1 MKNVI
6 IGTAGHIDHGKT
18 TLVKALTGTDADR
31 LPEEKARGLTID
43 IGFAF
48 FDLDN
53 DIRINFIDVPGHER
67 FIKNMLAG
75 ATTIDAALLVIA
87 ADDGIMPQTREHL
100 DILNLLGIKHLIVVI
115 TKCDIVDN
123 EWLAMLHEEVENLL
137 FKTIY
142 KNAKIL
148 PVSSVNNK
156 GITELK
162 EAMVDL
168 VSEINCPRTNTIFR
182 LPIDRAFTIPGFG
195 SVVTGSVKNGTI
207 SNNDEVELLPMQK
220 IARVRGIE
228 VNGTKSKSAS
238 VGQRAAINLVGVK
251 LSDVYRGCELSIP
264 GHMEPCKIVD
274 CILFLHENAKKN
286 LTNRARV
293 RFHLFTNE
301 IMARVILLN
310 KDILK
315 PGEECLAQ
323 IILERPIVVER
334 NDRYIIRRYSPS
346 YTIGGGKIL
355 RTNTRRLKRFN
366 AKALNALEILAHN
379 NIADIVELMLL
390 ESKFLC
396 LSLKDLQTK
405 LNLPNNDIQ
414 PIITKLL
421 KNKKLIKSE
430 SNETANSKLMH
441 LKTFEKLQAQVETIL
456 KQFHNQNPI
465 SQGVETSVLRS
476 KAGLKSKIGTD
487 LPPDL
492 FSFLIS
498 TLHHEKKI
506 KSENNKISLYDFN
519 VKISDIDK
527 KELQNIEKEMI
538 KGGFTPLPI
547 EEILSNVS
555 KGTKKEQI
563 VKFLVENGTA
573 VEVSK
578 SIFYHKNIINQL
590 KTLITDYI
598 NKNSAISAA
607 EFRDLTHTSRK
618 YTIPLLEH
626 FDKVH
631 FTKRI
636 GDKRILYRRD

>member
-48 FDLDN
+48 LDLN
-53 DIRINFIDVPGHER
+53 SDIRISFIDVPGHER

-75 ATTIDAALLVIA
+75 ATTIDGALLVIA

-100 DILNLLGIKHLIVVI
+100 DILNLLEIKHIIVVI
-115 TKCDIVDN
+115 TKSDMVDN
-123 EWLAMLHEEVENLL
+123 EWLEMLREEIDNLL

-142 KNAKIL
+142 RDAKIL
-148 PVSSVNNK
+148 TVSSVNNK

-162 EAMVDL
+162 KAMVDL
-168 VSEINCPRTNTIFR
+168 VSRINRPRANTTFR

-207 SNNDEVELLPMQK
+207 NNNDEVELLPMQK

-228 VNGTKSKSAS
+228 VNGTKGNRAS

-264 GHMEPCKIVD
+264 GHMEPCQIID
-274 CILFLHENAKKN
+274 CVLFLHENAKKN

-310 KDILK
+310 KDTLK
-315 PGEECLAQ
+315 PGEECLVQ

-355 RTNTRRLKRFN
+355 RSNVHRLKRFN
-366 AKALNALEILAHN
+366 DNVLHALKILARN
-379 NIADIVELMLL
+379 NITDIIELMFL
-390 ESKFLC
+390 ESKFHC
-396 LSLKDLQTK
+396 LSLKDLQAK
-405 LNLPNNDIQ
+405 LNLPNNDIN
-414 PIITKLL
+414 PHITKLL
-421 KNKKLIKSE
+421 KDKKLIQTG
-430 SNETANSKLMH
+430 SNETTDSKLMH
-441 LKTFEKLQAQVETIL
+441 LKTFEKLQAEVETIL

-465 SQGVETSVLRS
+465 SHGLETSVLRL
-476 KAGLKSKIGTD
+476 KTGLSSKINTD
-487 LPPDL
+487 LPSDL

-506 KSENNKISLYDFN
+506 KSEDNKIFLYDFH
-519 VKISDIDK
+519 VKISDIEK
-527 KELQNIEKEMI
+527 KELQNIEDEMI
-538 KGGFTPLPI
+538 KGGFTPSPI

-555 KGTKKEQI
+555 KGTNNKQI
-563 VKFLVENGTA
+563 VKFLVETGTA
-573 VEVSK
+573 IEVSK
-578 SIFYHKNIINQL
+578 AIFYHKNIINQL
-590 KTLITDYI
+590 KMLITDYI
-598 NKNSAISAA
+598 NKNSSISAA

-618 YTIPLLEH
+618 YTIPLLEY

-631 FTKRI
+631 FTKRV
-636 GDKRILYRRD
+636 GDKRILYS